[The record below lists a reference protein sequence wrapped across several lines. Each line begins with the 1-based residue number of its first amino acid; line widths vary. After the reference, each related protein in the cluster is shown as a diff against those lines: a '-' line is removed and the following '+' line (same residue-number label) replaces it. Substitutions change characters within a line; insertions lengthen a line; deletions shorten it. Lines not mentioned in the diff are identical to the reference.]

1 MSATTLVLVVSIEES
16 EEVSTTVG
24 SLVVLPS
31 VSSPSSDTSVT
42 SFVLPGVLAVT
53 CRVLLTDP
61 VFAAA
66 WVIV

>member
-1 MSATTLVLVVSIEES
+1 MSTTTLVLVVSIEES
-16 EEVSTTVG
+16 EEVSTIVG
-24 SLVVLPS
+24 SLVVFPS

-66 WVIV
+66 

>member
-1 MSATTLVLVVSIEES
+1 MSTTTLVLVVSIEES

-24 SLVVLPS
+24 SLVVFPS

-53 CRVLLTDP
+53 CSVLLTDP

-66 WVIV
+66 WVMV